1 MIWCYIVHCEFFYI
15 DLLFS
20 LEEFKNYAKSYLNNM
35 VAQMSKR
42 NQAPERQQSSTS
54 RKKLDFNGSGDFT
67 IIIAISDL

>member
-1 MIWCYIVHCEFFYI
+1 
-15 DLLFS
+15 
-20 LEEFKNYAKSYLNNM
+20 M

-67 IIIAISDL
+67 FIIAISDV